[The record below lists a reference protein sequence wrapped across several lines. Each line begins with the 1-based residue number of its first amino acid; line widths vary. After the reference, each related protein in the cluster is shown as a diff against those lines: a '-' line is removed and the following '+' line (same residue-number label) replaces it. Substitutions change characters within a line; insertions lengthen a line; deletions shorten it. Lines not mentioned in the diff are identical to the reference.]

1 MERLGVL
8 VCTMLYRRVVVVS
21 FRFSHNILSAPFAP
35 FVPIIPF
42 APLTPFAHS
51 TNPPLSRLLC
61 R

>member
-8 VCTMLYRRVVVVS
+8 VCTMLSSRRSRS

-35 FVPIIPF
+35 FAPIIPF
-42 APLTPFAHS
+42 APLTPFTHS
-51 TNPPLSRLLC
+51 TNPPLSCLLC